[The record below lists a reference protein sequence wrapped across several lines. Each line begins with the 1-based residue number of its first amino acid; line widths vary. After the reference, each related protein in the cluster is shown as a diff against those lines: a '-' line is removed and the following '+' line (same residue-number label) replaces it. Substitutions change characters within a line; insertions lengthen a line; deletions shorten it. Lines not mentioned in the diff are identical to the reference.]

1 MGGEEAR
8 GWVLRELSGR
18 GKLVEAVGTT
28 LSLALLTCHLLT
40 HFILT
45 YSLLAT

>member
-18 GKLVEAVGTT
+18 GKLVEEVSTA
-28 LSLALLTCHLLT
+28 LS
-40 HFILT
+40 
-45 YSLLAT
+45 